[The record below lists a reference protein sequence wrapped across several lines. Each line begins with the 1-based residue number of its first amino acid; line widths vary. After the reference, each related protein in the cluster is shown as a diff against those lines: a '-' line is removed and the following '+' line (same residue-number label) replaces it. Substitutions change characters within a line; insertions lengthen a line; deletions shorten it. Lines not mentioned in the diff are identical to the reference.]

1 MNKIYCEIKYAH
13 LMTTDDL
20 DHFPKETGIITREK
34 EEIIS
39 AHTSTSWYYY
49 SPAHIHVKKN
59 HNTVGVE

>member
-1 MNKIYCEIKYAH
+1 
-13 LMTTDDL
+13 MTTGDL